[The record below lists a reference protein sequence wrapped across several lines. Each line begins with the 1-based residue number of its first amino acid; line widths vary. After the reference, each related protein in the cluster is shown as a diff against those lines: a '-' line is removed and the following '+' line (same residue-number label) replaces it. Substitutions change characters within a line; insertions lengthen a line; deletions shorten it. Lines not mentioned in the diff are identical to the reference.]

1 MKIALLGD
9 IHANLPAL
17 DAVLEHARKRSAG
30 AIWCLGDSVGYGP
43 YPDEV
48 IRLLQRKYALCLRGN
63 YDNKVL
69 CVEEKRERWL
79 LTKGE
84 EKVLAFQWAW
94 DNLSQESRKWLAGL
108 PETLR
113 LSLEGHRI
121 LLAHGSPDS
130 PKEFLGEETPRDRFA
145 EIIADTGA
153 NALLFAHTHRP
164 FCERIDGVLLLNPGS
179 VGRPVDG
186 DPRAS
191 YALLSVTKKGI
202 EAELF
207 RVPYDV
213 DQCVS
218 ALRAAGLPEEFG
230 NMFLSGTDLGEAP
243 VSPEEGEAE
252 RFRAEALRVGQK
264 YVDMGEHMTQ
274 VAGLAVL
281 LFDELIPLHGY
292 GPEERRLLEL
302 AALLHDIGW
311 CEGRLKHHKW
321 SERLIVEDEDL
332 SLSRR
337 ERRLVACIAR
347 YHRRG
352 LPRASHRLFGTLS
365 EEEQTLVRVLAG
377 LLRVADGLDNCHL
390 SLVEGL
396 SCTIRDDR
404 VDLRVVASQFPQGE
418 DEKALRKG
426 DLFRECFNREIA
438 ITWDLHR

>member
-1 MKIALLGD
+1 VKIALLGD
-9 IHANLPAL
+9 IHANLSAL
-17 DAVLEHARKRSAG
+17 DAVLEHARKRGVG
-30 AIWCLGDSVGYGP
+30 AVWCLGDSVGYGP
-43 YPDEV
+43 CPDEV
-48 IRLLQRKYALCLRGN
+48 IRLLRRDYALCLRGN

-94 DNLSQESRKWLAGL
+94 DNLSPESREWLAGL

-130 PKEFLGEETPRDRFA
+130 PKEFLGEETPRERFA

-153 NALLFAHTHRP
+153 NALLFAHTHHP

-213 DQCVS
+213 DQCVA
-218 ALRAAGLPEEFG
+218 ALRTAGLPEEFG
-230 NMFLSGTDLGEAP
+230 NMFLSGTDLGEGALR
-243 VSPEEGEAE
+243 SEETEAE
-252 RFRAEALRVGQK
+252 RFRAEARRVGQK

-274 VAGLAVL
+274 VAALAVL
-281 LFDELIPLHGY
+281 LFDELVPLHGY

-311 CEGRLKHHKW
+311 CEGRMKHHKW
-321 SERLIVEDEDL
+321 SARLILEDEDL

-352 LPRASHRLFGTLS
+352 FPRASHRLFGTLS
-365 EEEQTLVRVLAG
+365 EEEQALVRVLAG

-404 VDLRVVASQFPQGE
+404 VDLRVVAPQFPQGE